1 VENKNERKTAMKRT
15 IKRKRERAYRTTL
28 YLEEELIEE
37 LKRVAFEN
45 KTTMTDLINQAIED
59 YLTKI
64 KGKEK

>member
-1 VENKNERKTAMKRT
+1 MKRT